1 MSDTRL
7 AGAVALISGSD
18 SSIGRATAIA
28 MARAGADIAVT
39 WFMDQGGG
47 EETCQAVRQLGRR
60 ALLLQLDV
68 RDLQSVARVFEEVQ
82 AQLGVCA
89 LLVNNAGVNAGSH
102 MVQEMTAEEWDD
114 TLKTDLYGPFY
125 CCQQFL
131 RRLPYDHPGVI
142 INITSVHEEI
152 PMPGAGAYDAAKGG
166 LRNLTRTLAIELKD
180 RPVRVNNIAPGMV
193 LTPMNQAA
201 RDNPRVRVEKSAI
214 IPLKRPASPEE
225 IAGVAV
231 FLASK
236 DASYIQGTTIFVDGG
251 LTLAT
256 GQGA

>member
-1 MSDTRL
+1 MSDARL
-7 AGAVALISGSD
+7 AGAIALISGSD
-18 SSIGRATAIA
+18 SGIGRATAIA
-28 MARAGADIAVT
+28 MARAGADVAVT
-39 WFMDQGGG
+39 WFKDQGGG
-47 EETCQAVRQLGRR
+47 KQTCQAVREMGRR
-60 ALLLQLDV
+60 TLLLQLDV
-68 RDLQSVARVFEEVQ
+68 RDPHSVARVFDEVQ
-82 AQLGVCA
+82 AQLGMCT

-102 MVQEMTAEEWDD
+102 TVQDMTAEEWDD

-131 RRLPYDHPGVI
+131 RRLPEQQPGVI

-201 RDNPRVRVEKSAI
+201 RDNPQVRAEQSAI
-214 IPLKRPASPEE
+214 IPMRRPASPEE
-225 IAGVAV
+225 IASVAV